1 MPEFSI
7 IVPIYKVEKY
17 LEICIDSII
26 GQSFCNFE
34 LILVDDGS
42 PDTCGEICDRYSS
55 SDTRVKVVHKE
66 NGGLSSARNAGLDIA
81 TGKYVIFIDSDDFWD
96 DASALEHIHIN
107 LTETDADVLVFT
119 AKRYYESEDKYTY
132 IITSDVDRTKIIDK
146 DVNASI
152 RYMIENNIYR
162 AAAWNKVV
170 KKSII
175 DSYSI
180 VCIHAPFPGKFGAY
194 FTTLTRVAVPIFFM
208 ITGYFYGDTVARH
221 KENRQIRKIF
231 YLVVRANSIFF
242 IWNIALGILKRDSI
256 VTYVRKIFTG
266 KSILKFLVLN
276 ESPLA
281 GHLWYL
287 GAILYVL
294 VIVLLVDR
302 FNCKKVLYY
311 LTPVLLI
318 ADLVFGK
325 YSLLIFHREF
335 PYILVRNFLCVGI
348 PYFCIGNLI
357 REKRCSEK
365 WNRKILQVLIV
376 VFTITSLAERF
387 VLVSAGLN
395 ATRDHYLST
404 TFLAICLFVYTL
416 KSNWHNKGLAVIGR
430 KCSTWLYI
438 IHPIFITAFSVATGK
453 LGIKSIYRCVAPI
466 VTYCATLTFLIVMCR
481 LKSLLVKNNQRK

>member
-1 MPEFSI
+1 MKKIGILTFHNAYNFGAVLQAYALKEYLQKNSNCTVEIVNYKNEQIEKEKSRWKSLFNNNVIKELARNLLTTPYYLKLDKVFSKF
-7 IVPIYKVEKY
+7 VNKY
-17 LEICIDSII
+17 LTADNEI
-26 GQSFCNFE
+26 
-34 LILVDDGS
+34 
-42 PDTCGEICDRYSS
+42 
-55 SDTRVKVVHKE
+55 KKE
-66 NGGLSSARNAGLDIA
+66 DLSSL
-81 TGKYVIFIDSDDFWD
+81 KYD
-96 DASALEHIHIN
+96 L
-107 LTETDADVLVFT
+107 
-119 AKRYYESEDKYTY
+119 
-132 IITSDVDRTKIIDK
+132 
-146 DVNASI
+146 
-152 RYMIENNIYR
+152 
-162 AAAWNKVV
+162 
-170 KKSII
+170 
-175 DSYSI
+175 
-180 VCIHAPFPGKFGAY
+180 
-194 FTTLTRVAVPIFFM
+194 
-208 ITGYFYGDTVARH
+208 YFYGDTVARH